1 MKVLFLGGTGNI
13 SSACTRAAIEKGIDL
28 FHFNRG
34 NHTDM
39 APAGVETII
48 GDIHKRDEMT
58 NLLKGRS
65 FDVVVNWNAYNEK
78 DVEEDIKMFSEIV
91 GQYIFISTA
100 SAYQKPPGH
109 YVITEETALENPF
122 WEYSRKKIA
131 CEHRLMRAW
140 RNDGFPVTIVRPSH
154 TYGHGW
160 FPTAFG
166 SGEFTVPQR
175 ILDGKPVI
183 VHGDGQSIW
192 TLTWAEDFAQG
203 FTGLLGAEDAIGDAF
218 HVPSYLVYSWDNIHH
233 ILADVLGKKA
243 EIIHIPSDY
252 IARIIPERGETLLG
266 DKSYS
271 AVFDNTKIKRINPS
285 FEAVVP
291 LEEGLKRSL
300 VWLKKHP
307 EKIRIN
313 QKTNSDIERILTSW
327 KS

>member
-78 DVEEDIKMFSEIV
+78 DVEEDIKMFSKIV

-131 CEHRLMRAW
+131 CEHSLMRAW

-166 SGEFTVPQR
+166 SGEFTIPQR
-175 ILDGKPVI
+175 ILDDKPVI

-218 HVPSYLVYSWDNIHH
+218 HITSDFVYSWDNIHH